1 MKLNM
6 VAKEYG
12 RREHTVMNLRGAWGK
27 NAQSSIKGC
36 IKSSRLSHKQ
46 VQQAGCSGRS
56 QAPSATQQDTRK
68 RYGERHEEEGGGNT
82 MCYEW
87 TWSLYVTSIC
97 GGAPTVCVMP
107 LPLCKGRGGGGH
119 AREVL
124 QVQVV
129 HQLWDEV
136 QQCQDLEQQDGLD
149 HAQVVENG
157 AREGHNQRTEPAAQ
171 QGGGGNWV
179 VEEATIG

>member
-1 MKLNM
+1 M
-6 VAKEYG
+6 VAVCDK
-12 RREHTVMNLRGAWGK
+12 HMWG
-27 NAQSSIKGC
+27 SSYC
-36 IKSSRLSHKQ
+36 LCDAPPP
-46 VQQAGCSGRS
+46 VQ
-56 QAPSATQQDTRK
+56 
-68 RYGERHEEEGGGNT
+68 GER
-82 MCYEW
+82 
-87 TWSLYVTSIC
+87 
-97 GGAPTVCVMP
+97 
-107 LPLCKGRGGGGH
+107 GGGH